1 MLWRK
6 HEIEVSGN
14 RSGFIQDEAERLLL
28 MFQRLDCRLNPWSAL
43 IFGAEL
49 SERASNKITAS
60 TARALLCKKDPCFR
74 ILTARQKTKIAVAL
88 ARRGMVV
95 YGQAFDLV
103 SCDVSVN
110 LDDENAIDRALPKLR
125 LYEVKSSSRSLKP
138 GFADY
143 FFSFSTAE
151 LLVAQSLGDNFRF
164 AFVNIHSGEVLDL
177 SLREVFAKAR
187 AIYPSWSIK
196 F

>member
-1 MLWRK
+1 MDSRFRK
-6 HEIEVSGN
+6 LTGPQKLRIVVA
-14 RSGFIQDEAERLLL
+14 FA
-28 MFQRLDCRLNPWSAL
+28 
-43 IFGAEL
+43 
-49 SERASNKITAS
+49 
-60 TARALLCKKDPCFR
+60 KKG
-74 ILTARQKTKIAVAL
+74 V
-88 ARRGMVV
+88 VV
-95 YGQAFDLV
+95 YGQAFDLIH
-103 SCDVSVN
+103 CDPL
-110 LDDENAIDRALPKLR
+110 LDLDNESAIELARKDIR

-164 AFVNIHSGEVLDL
+164 AFVNIHSREYLDL
-177 SLREVFAKAR
+177 SLREVFARAR

>member
-1 MLWRK
+1 M
-6 HEIEVSGN
+6 
-14 RSGFIQDEAERLLL
+14 A
-28 MFQRLDCRLNPWSAL
+28 
-43 IFGAEL
+43 
-49 SERASNKITAS
+49 ERASNKLTAS
-60 TARALLCKKDPCFR
+60 AARDFLCHKDPCFR
-74 ILTARQKTKIAVAL
+74 ALTGPQKLRLVVEFAK
-88 ARRGMVV
+88 RGVVV

-103 SCDVSVN
+103 HCDPTAN
-110 LDDENAIDRALPKLR
+110 FDDSKAIEKALREIR
-125 LYEVKSSSRSLKP
+125 LYEVKSSSRTLKP

-164 AFVNIHSGEVLDL
+164 AFVNINSGEMLDL
-177 SLREVFAKAR
+177 SLREVFARAR

>member
-1 MLWRK
+1 MAPCGWLV
-6 HEIEVSGN
+6 H
-14 RSGFIQDEAERLLL
+14 
-28 MFQRLDCRLNPWSAL
+28 MT
-43 IFGAEL
+43 
-49 SERASNKITAS
+49 SNKVTAAA
-60 TARALLCKKDPCFR
+60 ARALLCKGDPQFR
-74 ILTARQKTKIAVAL
+74 VLTGPQKTKIVVAF

-103 SCDVSVN
+103 HCDPQAN
-110 LDDENAIDRALPKLR
+110 LVDDTDMARVLPSLR
-125 LYEVKSSSRSLKP
+125 LYEVKSSSRTLKP
-138 GFADY
+138 GFAGY

-151 LLVAQSLGDNFRF
+151 LLVAQSLGENFRF

-177 SLREVFAKAR
+177 SLREVFARAR

>member
-1 MLWRK
+1 M
-6 HEIEVSGN
+6 
-14 RSGFIQDEAERLLL
+14 AER
-28 MFQRLDCRLNPWSAL
+28 A
-43 IFGAEL
+43 I
-49 SERASNKITAS
+49 NKLTAS
-60 TARALLCKKDPCFR
+60 AAREYLCRKDARFRALNG
-74 ILTARQKTKIAVAL
+74 RQKSRLVVEFAK
-88 ARRGMVV
+88 RGVVV

-103 SCDVSVN
+103 HCDPSVDF
-110 LDDENAIDRALPKLR
+110 DDVASIENALGDIR
-125 LYEVKSSSRSLKP
+125 LYEVKSSARTLKS

-151 LLVAQSLGDNFRF
+151 LLVAQSLRDNFRF
-164 AFVNIHSGEVLDL
+164 VFVDIHSGEALDL